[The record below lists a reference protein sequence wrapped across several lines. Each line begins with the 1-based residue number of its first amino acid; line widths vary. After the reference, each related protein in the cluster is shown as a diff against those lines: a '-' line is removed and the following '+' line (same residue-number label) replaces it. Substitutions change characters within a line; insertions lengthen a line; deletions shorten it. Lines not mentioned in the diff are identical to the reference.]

1 MKIILRYIFLTAVRD
16 WLFLGLLICLFFAFG
31 LSAFI
36 SNAALSEQLQMQL
49 ALFGGTSRLIIS
61 FGMILFICF
70 HIHRSFET
78 RETLYI
84 MSKNISRYEFI
95 TAYWLGFNFITLLL
109 LIPVFILMLFLKAN
123 TFGLIE
129 WSISLWL
136 ELLIISTFAI
146 ISSLIL
152 KSAVSSVLGTSGF
165 YLMSRLM
172 GFFSANIAFS
182 YENRFDKIFTNT
194 SYFLMRILSILFPRL
209 DLFAQTKLL
218 VYGSENSIFTT
229 IIIQSV
235 IYILIMLCIAFYD
248 FRKKEF

>member
-1 MKIILRYIFLTAVRD
+1 MKIILKYIFLTAIRD

-49 ALFGGTSRLIIS
+49 VLFGGTSRLIIS

-70 HIHRSFET
+70 HIHRSFEA

-84 MSKNISRYEFI
+84 MSKEISRYKFI

-123 TFGLIE
+123 IFGLIE

-165 YLMSRLM
+165 YLISRLM
-172 GFFSANIAFS
+172 GFFSANIVFN
-182 YENRFDKIFTNT
+182 YENGFDKIFTNI
-194 SYFLMRILSILFPRL
+194 SYFLMKTLSILFPRL

-218 VYGSENSIFTT
+218 IYGNENSIFTT
-229 IIIQSV
+229 IVVQAV
-235 IYILIMLCIAFYD
+235 IYMIIMLCIAFYD

>member
-1 MKIILRYIFLTAVRD
+1 MKIILRYIFLTAIRD

-109 LIPVFILMLFLKAN
+109 LIPVFILMFFLKAN

-165 YLMSRLM
+165 YLVSRLM
-172 GFFSANIAFS
+172 GFFSTNIVFS
-182 YENRFDKIFTNT
+182 YENGFDKIFTNT
-194 SYFLMRILSILFPRL
+194 SYFLMKTLSILFPRL

-218 VYGSENSIFTT
+218 VYGNENSIFTT

-235 IYILIMLCIAFYD
+235 IYILLMLCIAFYD